1 MLAEQRNVSRNLT
14 ILSAFHSKFQKLVVK
29 ICRSGKI
36 ENYKIVQLASIRNQ
50 RFDDFPFIF
59 RHGRKIK
66 FRITDKIKIIKISV
80 SILVG
85 NIHRSEYRI

>member
-14 ILSAFHSKFQKLVVK
+14 ILSAFHSKLVVK

-59 RHGRKIK
+59 RHERKIN
-66 FRITDKIKIIKISV
+66 FRITDKIKISV